1 MMVFD
6 KLFLKIFLLSA
17 FAMVTVLPAN
27 AAKEISIDREFS
39 LFTSKN
45 MEGYLKPLFTTLS
58 ESMNSNLF
66 TTALYDTTWTIA
78 LDVSVMGML
87 IPDGQKSYIAER
99 PDKFGDTNVCRT
111 SEIRNG
117 ELLRDY
123 LGPNKQPTIYGGAS
137 TAIFSQPVNMWAP
150 DSFYKS
156 VAYVE
161 GNNISFMTGVPN
173 LQLIFGFPT
182 GTQFRTKFFF
192 APVQDETLIYYSLML
207 NQRLD
212 HFFEV
217 FDPQDKMGFAVNLAY
232 HKLFRDSGIDINSW
246 SAGVHFSKEWL
257 EGLSTYIGFQFEDMN
272 GKFKAIKD
280 TVGATEGVVDSPY
293 EEVRNNEP
301 LEFNIGTFSNYR
313 LLAGVSYRYSI
324 IELHADAAWL
334 TQPAFNIGITFWFG
348 EFGKASKE
356 ETIEEKIQPKE
367 EEKREKLD

>member
-1 MMVFD
+1 MTICNN
-6 KLFLKIFLLSA
+6 LFRK
-17 FAMVTVLPAN
+17 VTVYAFIAIIASGALFS
-27 AAKEISIDREFS
+27 AKEISIDREFS

-58 ESMNSNLF
+58 ESINSNLF

-87 IPDGQKSYIAER
+87 IPNSQKNYIAER
-99 PDKFGDTNVCRT
+99 PGKFGDTNVCRT
-111 SEIRNG
+111 TEIRNG
-117 ELLRDY
+117 EIMRDY
-123 LGPNKQPTIYGGAS
+123 LGPNVQPTIYGDAS

-161 GNNISFMTGVPN
+161 GNNISFMMGIPN

-212 HFFEV
+212 RFFDI
-217 FDPQDKMGFAVNLAY
+217 FDPQDKMGFALNAAY
-232 HKLFRDSGIDINSW
+232 HRLFRDSGIDINSW
-246 SAGVHFSKEWL
+246 SLGAHFSKEWL
-257 EGLSTYIGFQFEDMN
+257 EGLSTYIGFQYEDMT
-272 GKFKAIKD
+272 GKFKAVKD
-280 TVGATEGVVDSPY
+280 TVGASEGIIDSPY

-301 LEFNIGTFSNYR
+301 LEFDIGTFSNYR
-313 LLAGVSYRYSI
+313 LMAGVSYRYSV

-334 TQPAFNIGITFWFG
+334 TQPVLNIGITFWFG
-348 EFGKASKE
+348 EFGKASDDEK
-356 ETIEEKIQPKE
+356 IEEQIQPK

>member
-1 MMVFD
+1 MMIFD
-6 KLFLKIFLLSA
+6 KLLFKIFLLSA
-17 FAMVTVLPAN
+17 FVMVTILPAN

-87 IPDGQKSYIAER
+87 IPDAQKSYIAER

-217 FDPQDKMGFAVNLAY
+217 FDPQDKMAFAVNLAY

-257 EGLSTYIGFQFEDMN
+257 EGLSTYLGFQYEDMN

-280 TVGATEGVVDSPY
+280 TSGASEGIVDSPY

-313 LLAGVSYRYSI
+313 LLAGVSYKYGVV
-324 IELHADAAWL
+324 ELHADAAWL
-334 TQPAFNIGITFWFG
+334 TQPAFNIGITFWLG

-356 ETIEEKIQPKE
+356 ETIEDKIQPKE